1 MQASRFVRELFKNP
15 RTISAIVPP
24 APAEGPGGRLPHG
37 GVCCMV
43 QHWNVCMIVFWRA
56 VWYRAGTFL
65 CMRSW
70 PRRARRA
77 RPSCPSVVPVRRAWS
92 CMAAAAMAAW
102 FLCRSRVVATR
113 RQMLAFAMVLMASHY
128 PDLHNKSVVCIVKP
142 CQPVERSAQQGAAA
156 ITEPPLATGLI
167 PVR

>member
-43 QHWNVCMIVFWRA
+43 QHWNVCMIVFWRV

-70 PRRARRA
+70 PCMSWPRRALD
-77 RPSCPSVVPVRRAWS
+77 VVPVVAVAVTWRRGFSSPS
-92 CMAAAAMAAW
+92 CGCDTPMNASASNG
-102 FLCRSRVVATR
+102 FDGVSLSR
-113 RQMLAFAMVLMASHY
+113 F
-128 PDLHNKSVVCIVKP
+128 
-142 CQPVERSAQQGAAA
+142 AQQICCVYSESHQANDNERNGDEE
-156 ITEPPLATGLI
+156 TTTKATTARTVTRS
-167 PVR
+167 PR